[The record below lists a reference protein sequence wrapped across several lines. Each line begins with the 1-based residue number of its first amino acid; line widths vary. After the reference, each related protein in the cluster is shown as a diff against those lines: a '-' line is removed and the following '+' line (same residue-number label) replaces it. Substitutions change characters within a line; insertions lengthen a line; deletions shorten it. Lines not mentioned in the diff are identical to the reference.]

1 MTFYVCVCVCVCVC
15 ARARAWE
22 REREREREFKNM
34 NIHNYKLGIQF
45 SQLFLYADLI
55 CYDEAISLSPINPPK
70 IKIIDMG
77 FFHITF
83 ILHKSQ

>member
-1 MTFYVCVCVCVCVC
+1 MTFYVCVCVCVHV
-15 ARARAWE
+15 RAHE
-22 REREREREFKNM
+22 RERERERERE
-34 NIHNYKLGIQF
+34 YTQLWVKLGIQF

-55 CYDEAISLSPINPPK
+55 CYDEAILLSPINPPK

>member
-1 MTFYVCVCVCVCVC
+1 MCKVRNTIFTT
-15 ARARAWE
+15 
-22 REREREREFKNM
+22 
-34 NIHNYKLGIQF
+34 
-45 SQLFLYADLI
+45 FLYADLI
-55 CYDEAISLSPINPPK
+55 CYDEAILLSPISPPK